1 MRIISLIFFLVLLT
15 SCSSIPLKS
24 MYKLATTDP
33 YSLKAKEFRTA
44 ARIPNDYQVQP
55 KSSVFSFKMVVDGEM
70 DLQESFYLEAI
81 SDTNLLKQS
90 EDAEKDGYQLF
101 GFKVAEKDH
110 ARLEN
115 MRDLMKKT
123 KLKYGDKAKGSISAG
138 VKLCRKS
145 DFPIQDALT
154 TLWLHFDFESGFFP
168 IFVDQDLAKTVDK
181 NQLETMIPVCQVIE
195 SNHRSII
202 TNSP

>member
-1 MRIISLIFFLVLLT
+1 MMVT
-15 SCSSIPLKS
+15 HSIRGR
-24 MYKLATTDP
+24 A
-33 YSLKAKEFRTA
+33 
-44 ARIPNDYQVQP
+44 P

-202 TNSP
+202 TNNP